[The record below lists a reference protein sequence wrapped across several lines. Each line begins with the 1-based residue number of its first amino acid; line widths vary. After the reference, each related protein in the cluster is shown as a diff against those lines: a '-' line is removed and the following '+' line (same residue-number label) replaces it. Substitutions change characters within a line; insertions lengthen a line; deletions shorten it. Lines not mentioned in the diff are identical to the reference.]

1 MLRKTKAVE
10 KSIELN
16 WKRRPVAHRTR
27 TSKENK
33 YLALVGFSSTPSP
46 CQLTQPQ
53 CQPLILS
60 SLFLADRSLY
70 SLQTYLRGRR
80 SWCKRQQNRMV
91 FSSYLCSSCSSSN
104 GTVREDERRPLDFS
118 PSDRGEIW
126 PSPLFFPCPPQS
138 SSILGILRLGVN

>member
-91 FSSYLCSSCSSSN
+91 FSSSLCSMQYSSSY
-104 GTVREDERRPLDFS
+104 GTVGKWDLWTSLHQIEGNLAIACFPL
-118 PSDRGEIW
+118 PSSVLQHSWNTQIR
-126 PSPLFFPCPPQS
+126 
-138 SSILGILRLGVN
+138 VN